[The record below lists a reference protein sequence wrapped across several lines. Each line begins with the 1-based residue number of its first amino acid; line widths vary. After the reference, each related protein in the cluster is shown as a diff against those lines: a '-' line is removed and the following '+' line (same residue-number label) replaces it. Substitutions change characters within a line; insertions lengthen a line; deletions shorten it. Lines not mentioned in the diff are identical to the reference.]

1 LSNEGLGE
9 RKEIP
14 DGPREGEKVKVLT
27 EGIHKKAGV
36 SPRPS
41 TPKQEIRPPPQKP
54 QKPPDTRKEKK
65 ENEGPVFTG
74 DISKLLSDNA
84 RRDIYLGCLE
94 ESKKSMI
101 ALLKVCGNDTRA
113 NIIMLKWIDLIESLL
128 KEDYNTFEKE
138 LKQMVTM
145 PILIMAEAIFER
157 CPTPKDVF
165 ENEIK
170 VINLNAAKVGPL
182 KTKKELIRVCN
193 TMLGV
198 LKTQGIRVEYIDD

>member
-1 LSNEGLGE
+1 LPN
-9 RKEIP
+9 
-14 DGPREGEKVKVLT
+14 
-27 EGIHKKAGV
+27 
-36 SPRPS
+36 
-41 TPKQEIRPPPQKP
+41 
-54 QKPPDTRKEKK
+54 EKK
-65 ENEGPVFTG
+65 ENEGPVKPPNDHNSLAG
-74 DISKLLSDNA
+74 LSTYDDKRNV
-84 RRDIYLGCLE
+84 YLGCLQ

-113 NIIMLKWIDLIESLL
+113 NIIMLKWIDLMESLL

-157 CPTPKDVF
+157 CPIPKDVF

-170 VINLNAAKVGPL
+170 VINLNSAKVDPL

>member
-1 LSNEGLGE
+1 LP
-9 RKEIP
+9 KE
-14 DGPREGEKVKVLT
+14 
-27 EGIHKKAGV
+27 
-36 SPRPS
+36 
-41 TPKQEIRPPPQKP
+41 
-54 QKPPDTRKEKK
+54 
-65 ENEGPVFTG
+65 TG
-74 DISKLLSDNA
+74 DISKLPSDNA

-157 CPTPKDVF
+157 LPKPKDTF

>member
-1 LSNEGLGE
+1 L
-9 RKEIP
+9 P
-14 DGPREGEKVKVLT
+14 
-27 EGIHKKAGV
+27 KK
-36 SPRPS
+36 
-41 TPKQEIRPPPQKP
+41 
-54 QKPPDTRKEKK
+54 
-65 ENEGPVFTG
+65 NEGPVNTG
-74 DISKLLSDNA
+74 NISKLLSDNA

-101 ALLKVCGNDTRA
+101 TLLKVCGNDTRA

-128 KEDYNTFEKE
+128 KEDYATFEKE

-145 PILIMAEAIFER
+145 PILILVEAVFER

-170 VINLNAAKVGPL
+170 VINLNAPKVGPL

-193 TMLGV
+193 TMFGV
-198 LKTQGIRVEYIDD
+198 LKTHGARVEYIDD